1 MDENA
6 VERLLINDWASGL
19 RITTVPQA
27 MHRLGFADD
36 LEIRWEMADRMDAL
50 WHSTLEA
57 PEKIQAIN
65 SAIGMTTDEDRSPL
79 LQHWRDQVGAWDR
92 ASILLTD
99 NEKLMAR
106 HILWC
111 QKHGSRLPSP
121 EDIGAAVD
129 IGPKETADGIKML
142 AWLGFLTLPNS
153 QAVDDYTLANG
164 HDRFL
169 DGLGFS
175 FHTVTLDGD
184 ERFGIP

>member
-1 MDENA
+1 MDEKA
-6 VERLLINDWASGL
+6 VERLLISDWASGL

-27 MHRLGFADD
+27 MSRLGFADD
-36 LEIRWEMADRMDAL
+36 LETRWGMANRMDAL
-50 WHSTLEA
+50 WHSTLET
-57 PEKIQAIN
+57 PEKVREVN
-65 SAIGMTTDEDRSPL
+65 SAIGMMTDEERAALS
-79 LQHWRDQVGAWDR
+79 QHWRNQVATWDR
-92 ASILLTD
+92 VSILLTD

-111 QKHGSRLPSP
+111 QKHGSRAPSP

-129 IGPKETADGIKML
+129 IGLEETANGIKML
-142 AWLGFLTLPNS
+142 AWLGFLTLPHS

-164 HDRFL
+164 HERFL

-175 FHTVTLDGD
+175 FHTVTLDDG